1 MDTRALF
8 NVSYGLYVLT
18 TNYDGIDN
26 GCIINTLQQVTS
38 EPCRLSIV
46 VNKKN
51 HTHDLIID
59 SCVFNVNVLTKET
72 PFSVFQ
78 HFGFQSGKN
87 VRKFDPLTQH
97 NRSAN
102 NVIYLQNHI
111 NSYFSCRTVKTI
123 DLGTHTMFI
132 ADIIDA
138 QRVSDVESVTYDYY
152 QKHIKPQKTVSKGC
166 WVCNVCGYVYEGDTL
181 PEGFICPICKHGRDS
196 FEKK

>member
-26 GCIINTLQQVTS
+26 GCIINTMQQVTS

-87 VRKFDPLTQH
+87 VKKFDPLTQH

-102 NVIYLQNHI
+102 NVIYLQNYI

-138 QRVSDVESVTYDYY
+138 QKVSDVESVTYDYY
-152 QKHIKPQKTVSKGC
+152 QKNIKPQKTVSKGC
-166 WVCNVCGYVYEGDTL
+166 WVCNVCGYVYEGDPL
-181 PEGFICPICKHGRDS
+181 PEDFICPICKHGRDS
-196 FEKK
+196 FERK